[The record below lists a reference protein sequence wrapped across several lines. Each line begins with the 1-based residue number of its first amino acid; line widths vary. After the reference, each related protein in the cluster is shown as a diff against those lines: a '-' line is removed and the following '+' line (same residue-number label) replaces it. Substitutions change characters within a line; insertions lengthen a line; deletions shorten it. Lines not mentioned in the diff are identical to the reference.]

1 MTNPEW
7 VVDTNVLISAALS
20 ARGAPARLVQLVLER
35 GTMVFSQPTFDELK
49 TRLYRP
55 KFDPYISLELREAVL
70 HDLSAAARWVEIGE
84 PARYCR
90 DRGDDMFIETAL
102 AARAGVLVSGDQD
115 LLDAQAIADLRI
127 LSPQQA
133 LADLLT

>member
-7 VVDTNVLISAALS
+7 VIDTNVLISAALTE
-20 ARGAPARLVQLVLER
+20 RGAPARLVQLVLEH
-35 GTMVFSQPTFDELK
+35 GMLVFSQPTFDELK

-55 KFDPYISLELREAVL
+55 KFDRYISLELREAVL

-90 DRGDDMFIETAL
+90 DRSDDMFIETARV
-102 AARAGVLVSGDQD
+102 AQAGVLVSGDQD
-115 LLDAQAIADLRI
+115 LLEAAAIPGLRI

-133 LADLLT
+133 LAELRA